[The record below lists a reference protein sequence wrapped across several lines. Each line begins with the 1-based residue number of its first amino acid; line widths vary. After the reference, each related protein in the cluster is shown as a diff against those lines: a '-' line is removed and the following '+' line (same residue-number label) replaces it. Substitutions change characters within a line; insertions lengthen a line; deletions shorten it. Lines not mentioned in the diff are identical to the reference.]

1 MSERNWREWAF
12 LLGMFGMV
20 QLVILTSI
28 AMFFYAGGTRLNPS
42 APGYSFWANW
52 FSDLGRTKGY
62 SGKDNTVSMIIF
74 IIASS
79 VRGISLIITAIALPY
94 FFRENS
100 MEKWLS
106 IIGTFFLIIWGIS
119 MVGAAFTP
127 WDIYFNEHMG
137 FGQLAGN
144 MIFIG
149 GILYI
154 IVIFHNKD
162 YSNKYA
168 LLVIV
173 MLSAGFIFTVFVTN
187 VLNWPQVSL
196 REISTREELMF
207 HTVRQKIT
215 NYISISVNFLIYYG
229 AWKQLKS

>member
-106 IIGTFFLIIWGIS
+106 IIGTFFLIIWGIL

-127 WDIYFNEHMG
+127 WDIYFDEHMT
-137 FGQLAGN
+137 FGIIMGYMTL
-144 MIFIG
+144 IG

-207 HTVRQKIT
+207 HTVQQKIT

>member
-74 IIASS
+74 IIATS

-100 MEKWLS
+100 M
-106 IIGTFFLIIWGIS
+106 
-119 MVGAAFTP
+119 
-127 WDIYFNEHMG
+127 
-137 FGQLAGN
+137 
-144 MIFIG
+144 
-149 GILYI
+149 
-154 IVIFHNKD
+154 
-162 YSNKYA
+162 
-168 LLVIV
+168 
-173 MLSAGFIFTVFVTN
+173 
-187 VLNWPQVSL
+187 
-196 REISTREELMF
+196 
-207 HTVRQKIT
+207 
-215 NYISISVNFLIYYG
+215 
-229 AWKQLKS
+229 